1 MTSLK
6 QIFFRIIFLAN
17 LCCALILIISN
28 FAVFLDPFKWWPFA
42 LAGIAFPLLLVFTV
56 SFFIFWLF
64 FRPKKVFV
72 SLVAIFLSLLN
83 IFSTFSFNRPLKFKE
98 TKEKNNIRV
107 VTWNVGLMNYT
118 AKDSSTASFNNA
130 IIFKN
135 LKETDADVIC
145 LQEFLTSL
153 IPRHYCNLLDSITQ
167 TLHYPYHYFSKDFT
181 LFSGSFASGSIIFSK
196 YNILDTQKIIYPKP
210 FPGSVI
216 KASIIIEKDTID
228 VVTTRLQPLQFQSSE
243 YKELNNMK
251 KGKDSAFTGTKNII
265 QKLRFGYKKRV
276 EQIDIVKQLINKST
290 RPLIFTG
297 DLNDVPV
304 SYTYYNVK
312 NNMHDSWIKKG
323 SGLGRTFI
331 YISPTLRID
340 QIFFNDYFDIKQVK
354 RLFADQASDH
364 HAVVA
369 DLYLK

>member
-1 MTSLK
+1 MMSINK
-6 QIFFRIIFLAN
+6 IFLPIIFTAN
-17 LCCALILIISN
+17 ICCAIILIISN
-28 FAVFLDPFKWWPFA
+28 CAIFLDPFKWWPFA
-42 LAGIAFPLLLVFTV
+42 LAGIAFPLLLVCAVIFL
-56 SFFIFWLF
+56 IFWLF
-64 FRPKKVFV
+64 FRPKKAFV
-72 SLVAIFLSLLN
+72 SIAAILFSILN
-83 IFSTFSFNRPLKFKE
+83 IFSTFSFNIPLKFNQ

-107 VTWNVGLMNYT
+107 LTWNVGLMNYT

-130 IIFKN
+130 IIFKK
-135 LKETDADVIC
+135 LKETNADVIC

-153 IPRHYCNLLDSITQ
+153 VPGHYCNFLDSITQ

-251 KGKDSAFTGTKNII
+251 KGIDSGFTGTKNII

-276 EQIDIVKQLINKST
+276 EQINIVKQLINKST

-340 QIFFNDYFDIKQVK
+340 QIFFNDYLDIKQVK
-354 RLFADQASDH
+354 RLFAEQASDH